1 MVPEI
6 DRFCNWLRRRSPQAS
21 TALHYRSDLQIFFRF
36 VDKPCPEICPA
47 DVDRFVGWQVSLD
60 HKATTVNRRLAAI
73 RAFYDFLFDEG
84 LDLPNPV
91 LLRRHYLRKGRRLPR
106 SLRDDDL
113 ARLFAAI
120 DHPRDRAIFVL
131 MVRCGLR
138 VGEAARLRCSD
149 CYLDEPYPRLL
160 VNGKGN
166 KDRAVYLSAQAV
178 VALRAYLAVRP
189 DVECEH
195 LFLNRFDQPLS
206 VAGIQFRLRTYG
218 QRVGL
223 DVSCHRLRHTY
234 AQNLLEAGLPITT
247 LQKLLGHSSVR
258 TTEVY
263 AHVSDALVRRDYDA
277 ATQRLAGWSN
287 GRARPGQGLT
297 IELAP
302 RAASVPT
309 EGPRCRASTKCVEVS
324 R

>member
-1 MVPEI
+1 MLPEI
-6 DRFCNWLRRRSPQAS
+6 DRFCNWLRRRSPHAS

-36 VDKPCPEICPA
+36 VGKPFPAIHPA
-47 DVDRFVGWQVSLD
+47 DVDGFVSWQVSQGY
-60 HKATTVNRRLAAI
+60 KATTVNRRLAAI

-91 LLRRHYLRKGRRLPR
+91 LLRRHYLRKGRHLPR

-113 ARLFAAI
+113 ARLFAVI
-120 DHPRDRAIFVL
+120 DDPRDRAIFVL

-138 VGEAARLRCSD
+138 VGEAAQLKRSD
-149 CYLDEPYPRLL
+149 CYLDQPYPRLL
-160 VNGKGN
+160 VTGKGS
-166 KDRAVYLSAQAV
+166 KDRAIYLSNQAV
-178 VALRAYLAVRP
+178 TALRAYLSVRP
-189 DVECEH
+189 PVDCVYV
-195 LFLNRFDQPLS
+195 FLNRFDQPIS
-206 VAGIQFRLRTYG
+206 VAGIQFRLRSYG

-223 DVSCHRLRHTY
+223 KATCHQLRHTY

-277 ATQRLAGWSN
+277 ATRQLTGWSSQKSRAAQPRNNETGRRTSLAGMPVLVD
-287 GRARPGQGLT
+287 RPGLRVV
-297 IELAP
+297 A
-302 RAASVPT
+302 R
-309 EGPRCRASTKCVEVS
+309 
-324 R
+324 